1 MAVCYITEFAALAN
15 VTGANIAMMPPIAQQ
30 TVAIGAEADSSAF
43 NAATRYIR
51 VHVDAICSIAI
62 GVTPTATT
70 SMLRM
75 GAGDTEYFGVPLNG
89 GYKLSV
95 ITNS

>member
-1 MAVCYITEFAALAN
+1 MAVAYISEFAALAN
-15 VTGANIAMMPPIAQQ
+15 VDGCNIAMMPPLAQQ

-43 NAATRYIR
+43 NASTRFIR
-51 VHVDAICSIAI
+51 VHVDAVCSIAI
-62 GVTPTATT
+62 GLTPTATT

-75 GAGDTEYFGVPLNG
+75 SADSTEYFAVPLNA
-89 GYKLSV
+89 GYKISV